1 MSEIRTGKRFPLT
14 LPVRL
19 AGKDGITRNVSAA
32 GVFVY
37 TDSELQ
43 IGSEVDFE
51 LTLPA
56 AAIGNSTDVAI
67 HCRGRVVRVE
77 PVVHEEVTKP
87 GVACVIDQYKIV
99 RNR

>member
-19 AGKDGITRNVSAA
+19 AGKDGVTRNISAA
-32 GVFVY
+32 GVFLY
-37 TDSELQ
+37 TDSQLQ
-43 IGSEVDFE
+43 IGSEVEFE

-56 AAIGNSTDVAI
+56 AATGGPSDIAV

-77 PVVHEEVTKP
+77 PVVPQQVAKP

-99 RNR
+99 RDR

>member
-19 AGKDGITRNVSAA
+19 AGKDGVTRNVSAA

-43 IGSEVDFE
+43 IGSEVEFE

-56 AAIGNSTDVAI
+56 AAVGGKSDIAV

-77 PVVHEEVTKP
+77 PVAQQQLSKP

-99 RNR
+99 RDR